1 MSQISKGYLHVK
13 TLTMAPLDRSLINT
27 KMLSKK
33 EIEWIDNY
41 HLDVKLNILRFMN
54 KHEKKWLINQ
64 TSSLLTN

>member
-1 MSQISKGYLHVK
+1 
-13 TLTMAPLDRSLINT
+13 MAPLDRSLINA

-54 KHEKKWLINQ
+54 KNEKKWLINQ
-64 TSSLLTN
+64 TSSLLTS